1 VDALT
6 NLEGKLLMSK
16 TKDQESTAE
25 AIEELERSAYRV
37 DRRAI
42 EIAKLYFQ
50 FYKLEEIA
58 SRLGVSLS
66 TVTRSIRRLGLKRM
80 RDERISKRDLFRAAR
95 EINKARDREMAAAD
109 ADARAGI
116 QSDERGRFTEVEVW
130 QNGRPWGDEHF
141 GVMPSMDRSVV
152 EARDPATG
160 ALRLRRYLPDS
171 AAEHGAVLDHIEP
184 LLSVDAD
191 EQDDDQSD

>member
-1 VDALT
+1 
-6 NLEGKLLMSK
+6 MSK